1 MRDYEVVYIFKSA
14 LGTEDIDARLQRYHE
29 KILAAEGSEITAVE
43 HWGKRQLAYPI
54 DRNENG
60 YYVVAQ
66 FSTEPGALPEFE
78 RLLKLD
84 EEVLRHLVVLS
95 EGELA
100 VPISLGDDD
109 EDDDRRRKGRDDDD
123 DEPRRG
129 RDDDDDGDDDDGD
142 DDDDDDGDDDDGDDD
157 DGDDDGDA
165 AAEATDADAAEA
177 TDADAA
183 DEVDAAAAIDADI
196 ADGED
201 ADDSGAESDE
211 DTDEEDKD

>member
-29 KILAAEGSEITAVE
+29 KILAVDGSEITAVE

-66 FSTEPGALPEFE
+66 FSTEPRALPEFE

-100 VPISLGDDD
+100 VPVSLGDDD
-109 EDDDRRRKGRDDDD
+109 EDDDRRRGGRGDDD
-123 DEPRRG
+123 DEKPRRDADG
-129 RDDDDDGDDDDGD
+129 DSDGDKDEPDVEIVEGAEDEAGVEATAEIEEEADDDVV
-142 DDDDDDGDDDDGDDD
+142 
-157 DGDDDGDA
+157 
-165 AAEATDADAAEA
+165 AEDADA
-177 TDADAA
+177 
-183 DEVDAAAAIDADI
+183 
-196 ADGED
+196 GED
-201 ADDSGAESDE
+201 ADDGEVDDGEDDEDEAGAEGDE

>member
-84 EEVLRHLVVLS
+84 DELLRHLVVLS

-109 EDDDRRRKGRDDDD
+109 EDDDRRRGKRGDDND
-123 DEPRRG
+123 DEAKVAAV
-129 RDDDDDGDDDDGD
+129 DD
-142 DDDDDDGDDDDGDDD
+142 
-157 DGDDDGDA
+157 
-165 AAEATDADAAEA
+165 TDADEA
-177 TDADAA
+177 DEADDEADDDADEADDDA
-183 DEVDAAAAIDADI
+183 DE
-196 ADGED
+196 
-201 ADDSGAESDE
+201 ADDEADEADDEADEADEADDEVEEEEEDDTGAESDE
-211 DTDEEDKD
+211 GTDEEDKD

>member
-29 KILAAEGSEITAVE
+29 KILAVDGSEITAVE

-54 DRNENG
+54 DRNDNG

-66 FSTEPGALPEFE
+66 FSTEPRALPEFE

-100 VPISLGDDD
+100 VPVSL
-109 EDDDRRRKGRDDDD
+109 
-123 DEPRRG
+123 
-129 RDDDDDGDDDDGD
+129 GD
-142 DDDDDDGDDDDGDDD
+142 DDDDDDDRHRGGRGDDDDEEPRRDAGGDS
-157 DGDDDGDA
+157 DGDNDETDVEVVEGAEDEA
-165 AAEATDADAAEA
+165 GAEATAEV
-177 TDADAA
+177 
-183 DEVDAAAAIDADI
+183 EQ
-196 ADGED
+196 E
-201 ADDSGAESDE
+201 ADDDEDEAGAEGDE

>member
-43 HWGKRQLAYPI
+43 HWGKRQLAYQI

-84 EEVLRHLVVLS
+84 DEVLRHLVVLS

-109 EDDDRRRKGRDDDD
+109 EDDDRRRGKRADADSDDTAADDAGSDDDD
-123 DEPRRG
+123 DEDDDSDDTAADDAG
-129 RDDDDDGDDDDGD
+129 SDDDDDEDDDSDDTD
-142 DDDDDDGDDDDGDDD
+142 DDDDDDDDDSDD
-157 DGDDDGDA
+157 
-165 AAEATDADAAEA
+165 EEKADVAV
-177 TDADAA
+177 
-183 DEVDAAAAIDADI
+183 VDV
-196 ADGED
+196 EE
-201 ADDSGAESDE
+201 DDSGADGDE

>member
-129 RDDDDDGDDDDGD
+129 RDDDDDDDG
-142 DDDDDDGDDDDGDDD
+142 DDDDGDDDDGDDD
-157 DGDDDGDA
+157 DGDDDDGDA
-165 AAEATDADAAEA
+165 AAEA

>member
-29 KILAAEGSEITAVE
+29 KILAVDGSEITAVE

-66 FSTEPGALPEFE
+66 FSTEPRALPEFE

-100 VPISLGDDD
+100 VPVSL
-109 EDDDRRRKGRDDDD
+109 
-123 DEPRRG
+123 
-129 RDDDDDGDDDDGD
+129 GD
-142 DDDDDDGDDDDGDDD
+142 DDDDDDDRHRGGRGDDDDEEPRRDAGGDS
-157 DGDDDGDA
+157 DGDKDETVGENDPVTSEVLDRPFSVVGP
-165 AAEATDADAAEA
+165 TDRGRLLR
-177 TDADAA
+177 TWHRW
-183 DEVDAAAAIDADI
+183 
-196 ADGED
+196 
-201 ADDSGAESDE
+201 ESFLPWPLAS
-211 DTDEEDKD
+211 

>member
-29 KILAAEGSEITAVE
+29 KILAVDGSEITAVE

-66 FSTEPGALPEFE
+66 FSTEPRALPEFE

-100 VPISLGDDD
+100 VPVSL
-109 EDDDRRRKGRDDDD
+109 
-123 DEPRRG
+123 
-129 RDDDDDGDDDDGD
+129 GD
-142 DDDDDDGDDDDGDDD
+142 DDDDDDEEPRRDAGGDSDGDKDETD
-157 DGDDDGDA
+157 VEVVEGAEDEAG
-165 AAEATDADAAEA
+165 AEATAEV
-177 TDADAA
+177 
-183 DEVDAAAAIDADI
+183 EQ
-196 ADGED
+196 E
-201 ADDSGAESDE
+201 ADDDEDEAGAEGDE

>member
-84 EEVLRHLVVLS
+84 DEVLRHLVVLS

-109 EDDDRRRKGRDDDD
+109 EDDDRRRGKRGDDND
-123 DEPRRG
+123 DEAKVAAV
-129 RDDDDDGDDDDGD
+129 DD
-142 DDDDDDGDDDDGDDD
+142 
-157 DGDDDGDA
+157 
-165 AAEATDADAAEA
+165 TDADEA
-177 TDADAA
+177 DEADDEADDDADEADDDA
-183 DEVDAAAAIDADI
+183 DE
-196 ADGED
+196 
-201 ADDSGAESDE
+201 ADDEADEADDEADEADEADDEVEEEEEDDTGAESDE
-211 DTDEEDKD
+211 GTDEEDKD

>member
-29 KILAAEGSEITAVE
+29 KILAVEGSEITAVE

-60 YYVVAQ
+60 YYVVVQ
-66 FSTEPGALPEFE
+66 FSTEPAALPEYE

-84 EEVLRHLVVLS
+84 DEVLRHLVVLS

-100 VPISLGDDD
+100 VPVPLG
-109 EDDDRRRKGRDDDD
+109 
-123 DEPRRG
+123 
-129 RDDDDDGDDDDGD
+129 DDDGDDDRDSGGRKD
-142 DDDDDDGDDDDGDDD
+142 EDAKRPSADASD
-157 DGDDDGDA
+157 DA
-165 AAEATDADAAEA
+165 AADAGD
-177 TDADAA
+177 
-183 DEVDAAAAIDADI
+183 
-196 ADGED
+196 D
-201 ADDSGAESDE
+201 ADDEEAEGGADDEEAEGGAAADDDSDDGEGKPDIEVVEVEEEATVEADAEGDE

>member
-29 KILAAEGSEITAVE
+29 KILAVDGSEITAVE

-66 FSTEPGALPEFE
+66 FSTEPSALPEYE

-84 EEVLRHLVVLS
+84 DEVLRHLVVLS

-100 VPISLGDDD
+100 VPVSLGDDD
-109 EDDDRRRKGRDDDD
+109 NGDDRRHGRRGDDDD
-123 DEPRRG
+123 DEPRRSK
-129 RDDDDDGDDDDGD
+129 DGDS
-142 DDDDDDGDDDDGDDD
+142 
-157 DGDDDGDA
+157 A
-165 AAEATDADAAEA
+165 A
-177 TDADAA
+177 
-183 DEVDAAAAIDADI
+183 
-196 ADGED
+196 
-201 ADDSGAESDE
+201 
-211 DTDEEDKD
+211 

>member
-29 KILAAEGSEITAVE
+29 KILAVDGSEITAVE

-66 FSTEPGALPEFE
+66 FSTEPSALPEYE

-84 EEVLRHLVVLS
+84 DEVLRHLVVLS

-100 VPISLGDDD
+100 VPVSLGDDD
-109 EDDDRRRKGRDDDD
+109 NGDDRRHGRRGDDDD
-123 DEPRRG
+123 DEPRRSKDG
-129 RDDDDDGDDDDGD
+129 DSVAEDEEEDEDDDEDEEEDEDDDGD
-142 DDDDDDGDDDDGDDD
+142 
-157 DGDDDGDA
+157 
-165 AAEATDADAAEA
+165 
-177 TDADAA
+177 
-183 DEVDAAAAIDADI
+183 
-196 ADGED
+196 ED
-201 ADDSGAESDE
+201 ADGDEAGAEGDE

>member
-29 KILAAEGSEITAVE
+29 KILAVDGSEITAVE

-54 DRNENG
+54 DRNDNG

-66 FSTEPGALPEFE
+66 FSTEPSALPEFE

-100 VPISLGDDD
+100 VPVSLGDDD
-109 EDDDRRRKGRDDDD
+109 EDDDRRRGRRDDE
-123 DEPRRG
+123 EPRRDAAG
-129 RDDDDDGDDDDGD
+129 DSDGDKDETDVEVVEG
-142 DDDDDDGDDDDGDDD
+142 
-157 DGDDDGDA
+157 
-165 AAEATDADAAEA
+165 AEDDADVEVIAEI
-177 TDADAA
+177 DDEADSDVVAED
-183 DEVDAAAAIDADI
+183 DEDED
-196 ADGED
+196 DGED
-201 ADDSGAESDE
+201 DKDEAGAEGDE

>member
-29 KILAAEGSEITAVE
+29 KILAVDGSEITAVE

-66 FSTEPGALPEFE
+66 FSTEPRALPEFE

-100 VPISLGDDD
+100 VPVSLGDDD
-109 EDDDRRRKGRDDDD
+109 EDDDRHRGGRGDDD
-123 DEPRRG
+123 DEEPRRDAG
-129 RDDDDDGDDDDGD
+129 GDSDGDKDELDVEVVEGAEDEAG
-142 DDDDDDGDDDDGDDD
+142 
-157 DGDDDGDA
+157 
-165 AAEATDADAAEA
+165 AEATAEV
-177 TDADAA
+177 
-183 DEVDAAAAIDADI
+183 E
-196 ADGED
+196 EE
-201 ADDSGAESDE
+201 ADDDEDEAGAEGDE

>member
-84 EEVLRHLVVLS
+84 DEVLRHLVVLS

-100 VPISLGDDD
+100 VPVSLGDDD
-109 EDDDRRRKGRDDDD
+109 EDDDRRRGKRSADDS
-123 DEPRRG
+123 
-129 RDDDDDGDDDDGD
+129 D
-142 DDDDDDGDDDDGDDD
+142 DDDDDDSDDDDDDD
-157 DGDDDGDA
+157 DDSDDDDDDDDSDD
-165 AAEATDADAAEA
+165 DADNS
-177 TDADAA
+177 DD
-183 DEVDAAAAIDADI
+183 
-196 ADGED
+196 D
-201 ADDSGAESDE
+201 ADDSDDEVSAEVAAVDVEEDDSGAAGDE
-211 DTDEEDKD
+211 GTDEEDKD